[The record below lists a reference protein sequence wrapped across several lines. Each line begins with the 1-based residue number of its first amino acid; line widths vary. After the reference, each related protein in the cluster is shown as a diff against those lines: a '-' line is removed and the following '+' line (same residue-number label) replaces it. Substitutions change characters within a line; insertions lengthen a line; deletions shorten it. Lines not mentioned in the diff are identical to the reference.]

1 MQNNYPKAFPNIL
14 HKMLKM
20 ECELNVKKLE
30 LDLPVIASGC
40 EESRSQDLKMRNHKR
55 RRIGPD
61 KCPANICSCISD
73 MRSNTVRSPSHII
86 VKCLFMNRILV
97 TLMS

>member
-1 MQNNYPKAFPNIL
+1 MQNNFPKAFPNIL

-30 LDLPVIASGC
+30 LDLPVIASSC
-40 EESRSQDLKMRNHKR
+40 EESRSQELKMRNHKR

-61 KCPANICSCISD
+61 KCPADIGSCISD